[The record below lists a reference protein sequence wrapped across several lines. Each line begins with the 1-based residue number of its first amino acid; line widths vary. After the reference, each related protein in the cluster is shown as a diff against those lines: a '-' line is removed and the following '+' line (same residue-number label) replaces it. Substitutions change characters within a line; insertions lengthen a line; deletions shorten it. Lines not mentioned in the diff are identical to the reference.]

1 MSPAKAVMVSL
12 LASPG
17 ARPALPRPRLSAARA
32 TPTGSEVTGS
42 PGQSFVCSTPIPLA
56 GAGTPGERWR
66 SCTCVE
72 STTRFLPRWNLNP
85 LRAANQRR
93 RAAQSSGPPCRCP
106 CRTLCYASLCVPA
119 EDGANAEL
127 VRILV
132 LIETGRV
139 VDIDPAARFNPV
151 RHVNLVF
158 ICKAEANSVL
168 CVFAGVGGVVQTD
181 VDPVT
186 DSVVGS
192 LSNRP
197 VAPTPACPEPVL
209 VFVAFL
215 PGRTAPIPRACGSG
229 FAFAVPRLRGSRR
242 LMKDRELTSP
252 GT

>member
-1 MSPAKAVMVSL
+1 MA
-12 LASPG
+12 G
-17 ARPALPRPRLSAARA
+17 AHGDAPISARLGRPALPRPRRSAARA

-42 PGQSFVCSTPIPLA
+42 PGQSLVCSTPIPLA

-72 STTRFLPRWNLNP
+72 STTRFLTQWNLMP
-85 LRAANQRR
+85 LRAVNQRR
-93 RAAQSSGPPCRCP
+93 RAARLSGPPCRCP

-132 LIETGRV
+132 LLETGRV

-151 RHVNLVF
+151 RHV
-158 ICKAEANSVL
+158 IHAGHCQDEANSVL

-181 VDPVT
+181 VDPVA
-186 DSVVGS
+186 DSVRDR
-192 LSNRP
+192 LFNRP
-197 VAPTPACPEPVL
+197 VAPTPAL
-209 VFVAFL
+209 S
-215 PGRTAPIPRACGSG
+215 RAGIGIRSSSQRADRECRSG
-229 FAFAVPRLRGSRR
+229 VAFAVPRLRGRRR
-242 LMKDRELTSP
+242 LMKDRELPSP